1 MWVFVVLLLGTYL
14 KPCHMS
20 SAVSIFAS
28 VPRSSLCLILLRFGV
43 FLTFKLRQT
52 EAAYAAAAI
61 IIVVL
66 GKWKKYVNA
75 LFYFKDIFL
84 MLELFKTLAIEI
96 DYMSFCI
103 LCL

>member
-1 MWVFVVLLLGTYL
+1 MV
-14 KPCHMS
+14 
-20 SAVSIFAS
+20 
-28 VPRSSLCLILLRFGV
+28 
-43 FLTFKLRQT
+43 
-52 EAAYAAAAI
+52 AAAI

-84 MLELFKTLAIEI
+84 MLELYKTLAIEI